1 MTFTGTAVY
10 FSVFTVRGLFAFN
23 DETTLLNQ
31 FGAKLSLL
39 VSCLAALGCYLW
51 SDYHHARSRYR

>member
-1 MTFTGTAVY
+1 MTFTGASVC
-10 FSVFTVRGLFAFN
+10 FFVFTVRGLFAFN

-39 VSCLAALGCYLW
+39 VSCLATLGFCGAIIITLVPVTVE
-51 SDYHHARSRYR
+51 